1 MGRNKIDITFIKNE
15 KKRKNTFK
23 KRKVGLLKKAKEL
36 SILCGLDV
44 HVSLRNIE
52 TETKEEK
59 VFESNKKKS
68 ENLKILQMKKTERN
82 ENINLDFLRKY
93 ECVDNYNFNE
103 EDHKDLVN
111 EVVLNDVY
119 LF

>member
-1 MGRNKIDITFIKNE
+1 
-15 KKRKNTFK
+15 
-23 KRKVGLLKKAKEL
+23 
-36 SILCGLDV
+36 
-44 HVSLRNIE
+44 
-52 TETKEEK
+52 
-59 VFESNKKKS
+59 
-68 ENLKILQMKKTERN
+68 MKKTERN